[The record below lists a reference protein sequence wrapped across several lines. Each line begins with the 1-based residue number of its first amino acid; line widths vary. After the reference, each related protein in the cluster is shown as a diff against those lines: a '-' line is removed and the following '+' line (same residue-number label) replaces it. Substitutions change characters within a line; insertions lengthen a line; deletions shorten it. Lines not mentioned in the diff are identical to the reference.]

1 MAEETVVETTDEVV
15 VEQGTVETDT
25 VETPVETPV
34 ETETQQPETLETAT
48 EDPVSTS
55 FGKDDIEWDE
65 SLGFT
70 DETKDELVSK
80 YSSWFK
86 DKESANAYIK
96 ELANANKIN
105 KENQAK
111 KIAEMEAGWEKSL
124 KTDADFGKDYEGN
137 KKKVV
142 DLLSKYTS
150 ESELAELNKYGF
162 TKSPVLNKALLKIAR
177 EFSDAKV
184 VGAGQ
189 PTTTT
194 SRQPVDRFGNT
205 MFDFT
210 KKQ

>member
-15 VEQGTVETDT
+15 VEQGTVETET
-25 VETPVETPV
+25 VETQV
-34 ETETQQPETLETAT
+34 ETEVQETETVETTT
-48 EDPVSTS
+48 EETVSTS

-70 DETKDELVSK
+70 DEAKDELVSK

>member
-15 VEQGTVETDT
+15 VEQGTVETET
-25 VETPVETPV
+25 VETQV
-34 ETETQQPETLETAT
+34 ETETQEVETVETTT

>member
-1 MAEETVVETTDEVV
+1 MVETTDEVV
-15 VEQGTVETDT
+15 VEQGTVETET
-25 VETPVETPV
+25 VETQV
-34 ETETQQPETLETAT
+34 ETEAQETETVETTT
-48 EDPVSTS
+48 EETVSTS

-70 DETKDELVSK
+70 DEAKDELVSK

>member
-1 MAEETVVETTDEVV
+1 MAEETEV
-15 VEQGTVETDT
+15 QTTDT
-25 VETPVETPV
+25 VVDAQETDVTV
-34 ETETQQPETLETAT
+34 ETETVETQEVETQET
-48 EDPVSTS
+48 ESVDTTTESSAATS
-55 FGKDDIEWDE
+55 FSKDDIEWDE

-70 DETKDELVSK
+70 DEAKEELVSK

-111 KIAEMEAGWEKSL
+111 KIAEMEASWEKSL

-150 ESELAELNKYGF
+150 ESELAELDKYGF
-162 TKSPVLNKALLKIAR
+162 TKSPVLNRTLLKIAR

-189 PTTTT
+189 PTTTV
-194 SRQPVDRFGNT
+194 SKQPVDRFGNT

>member
-15 VEQGTVETDT
+15 EEQGTVETES
-25 VETPVETPV
+25 VETQV
-34 ETETQQPETLETAT
+34 ETESQETGAVEAT
-48 EDPVSTS
+48 TEEAVSTS

-65 SLGFT
+65 SLGLT
-70 DETKDELVSK
+70 DEAKEDLVTK

-137 KKKVV
+137 KRKVV

-150 ESELAELNKYGF
+150 ESELAELDKYGF
-162 TKSPVLNKALLKIAR
+162 TKSPVLNKTLLKIAR

>member
-1 MAEETVVETTDEVV
+1 MAEETGTQVTDTVVEEQAA
-15 VEQGTVETDT
+15 VESVATETVETQEEVVAEQSEA
-25 VETPVETPV
+25 VEAT
-34 ETETQQPETLETAT
+34 TESSA
-48 EDPVSTS
+48 VTS
-55 FGKDDIEWDE
+55 FSKDDIEWDE

-70 DETKDELVSK
+70 DETKEELVSK

-86 DKESANAYIK
+86 DKESANAYLK

-111 KIAEMEAGWEKSL
+111 KIAELEAGWEKSL

-162 TKSPVLNKALLKIAR
+162 TKSPVLNKTLLKIAR

-189 PTTTT
+189 PTTTV
-194 SRQPVDRFGNT
+194 SKQPVDRFGNT

>member
-15 VEQGTVETDT
+15 VEQGTVETET
-25 VETPVETPV
+25 VETQV
-34 ETETQQPETLETAT
+34 ETETQETETVETTT

-111 KIAEMEAGWEKSL
+111 KIAEMEAGWESSL

-189 PTTTT
+189 PTMTT

>member
-15 VEQGTVETDT
+15 VDQDTVETDA
-25 VETPVETPV
+25 VETPV
-34 ETETQQPETLETAT
+34 ETEPQQPETVETTT
-48 EDPVSTS
+48 EEPVSTS
-55 FGKDDIEWDE
+55 FSKDDIEWDE

-137 KKKVV
+137 KRKVV

-150 ESELAELNKYGF
+150 ESELAELDKYGF
-162 TKSPVLNKALLKIAR
+162 TKSPVLNKTLLKIAR

>member
-1 MAEETVVETTDEVV
+1 MAEETGTQVTDTVVEEQAA
-15 VEQGTVETDT
+15 VESVATETVETQEEVVAEQSEA
-25 VETPVETPV
+25 VEAT
-34 ETETQQPETLETAT
+34 TESS
-48 EDPVSTS
+48 VVTS
-55 FGKDDIEWDE
+55 FSKDDIEWDE

-70 DETKDELVSK
+70 DETKEELVSK

-86 DKESANAYIK
+86 DKESANAYLK

-111 KIAEMEAGWEKSL
+111 KIAELEAGWEKSL

-162 TKSPVLNKALLKIAR
+162 TKSPVLNKTLLKIAR

-189 PTTTT
+189 PTTTV
-194 SRQPVDRFGNT
+194 SKQPVDRFGNT

>member
-15 VEQGTVETDT
+15 VEQGTVETET
-25 VETPVETPV
+25 VETQV
-34 ETETQQPETLETAT
+34 ETEVQEIETVETTT
-48 EDPVSTS
+48 EETVSTS

-70 DETKDELVSK
+70 DEAKDELVSK

>member
-1 MAEETVVETTDEVV
+1 MAEETGTQMTDTVVE
-15 VEQGTVETDT
+15 EQDT
-25 VETPVETPV
+25 VETGATENVETQDTV
-34 ETETQQPETLETAT
+34 ETQETETVETAT
-48 EDPVSTS
+48 ESSTATS
-55 FGKDDIEWDE
+55 FSKDDIEWDE

-70 DETKDELVSK
+70 DEAKEELVSK

-86 DKESANAYIK
+86 DKESANAYLK

-111 KIAEMEAGWEKSL
+111 KIAELEAGWEKSL

-150 ESELAELNKYGF
+150 ESELAELDKYGF
-162 TKSPVLNKALLKIAR
+162 TKSPVLNRTLLKIAR

-189 PTTTT
+189 PTATV
-194 SRQPVDRFGNT
+194 SKQPVDRFGNT

>member
-1 MAEETVVETTDEVV
+1 MAEETEVLTTDTAVDAQETD
-15 VEQGTVETDT
+15 GTVETET
-25 VETPVETPV
+25 VETQESETQDTESVETT
-34 ETETQQPETLETAT
+34 TESSAA
-48 EDPVSTS
+48 TS
-55 FGKDDIEWDE
+55 FSKDDIEWDE

-70 DETKDELVSK
+70 DEAKEELVSK

-111 KIAEMEAGWEKSL
+111 KIVELEASWEKSL

-150 ESELAELNKYGF
+150 ESELAELDKYGF
-162 TKSPVLNKALLKIAR
+162 TKSPVLNRTLLKIAR

-189 PTTTT
+189 PATTV
-194 SRQPVDRFGNT
+194 SKQPVDRFGNT

>member
-1 MAEETVVETTDEVV
+1 MAEETGTQMTDTVVE
-15 VEQGTVETDT
+15 EQGTVETGATENVETQDT
-25 VETPVETPV
+25 VETQ
-34 ETETQQPETLETAT
+34 ETETVETAT
-48 EDPVSTS
+48 ESSTATS
-55 FGKDDIEWDE
+55 FSKDDIEWDE

-70 DETKDELVSK
+70 DEAKEELVSK

-86 DKESANAYIK
+86 DKESANAYLK

-111 KIAEMEAGWEKSL
+111 KIAELEAGWEKSL

-150 ESELAELNKYGF
+150 ESELAELDKYGF
-162 TKSPVLNKALLKIAR
+162 TKSPVLNRTLLKIAR

-189 PTTTT
+189 PTATV
-194 SRQPVDRFGNT
+194 SKQPVDRFGNT

>member
-1 MAEETVVETTDEVV
+1 MAEETGTQVTDTVVEEQAA
-15 VEQGTVETDT
+15 VESVATETVETQEE
-25 VETPVETPV
+25 VVAE
-34 ETETQQPETLETAT
+34 QPEAVEAT
-48 EDPVSTS
+48 TESSAVTS
-55 FGKDDIEWDE
+55 FSKDDIEWDE

-70 DETKDELVSK
+70 DEIKEELVSK

-86 DKESANAYIK
+86 DKESANAYLK

-111 KIAEMEAGWEKSL
+111 KIAELEAGWEKSL

-150 ESELAELNKYGF
+150 ESELAELDKYGF
-162 TKSPVLNKALLKIAR
+162 TKSPVLNKTLLKIAR

-189 PTTTT
+189 PTTTV
-194 SRQPVDRFGNT
+194 SKQPVDRFGNT

>member
-1 MAEETVVETTDEVV
+1 MAEETGTQVTDTVVEEQAA
-15 VEQGTVETDT
+15 VESVATETVETQEEVVT
-25 VETPVETPV
+25 EQSEAVEAT
-34 ETETQQPETLETAT
+34 TESSA
-48 EDPVSTS
+48 VTS
-55 FGKDDIEWDE
+55 FSKDDIEWDE

-70 DETKDELVSK
+70 DETKEELVSK

-86 DKESANAYIK
+86 DKESANAYLK

-111 KIAEMEAGWEKSL
+111 KIAELEAGWEKSL

-162 TKSPVLNKALLKIAR
+162 TKSPVLNKTLLKIAR

-189 PTTTT
+189 PTTTV
-194 SRQPVDRFGNT
+194 SKQPVDRFGNT

>member
-15 VEQGTVETDT
+15 VEQGTVENET
-25 VETPVETPV
+25 VETQV
-34 ETETQQPETLETAT
+34 ETETQEAETVETTT
-48 EDPVSTS
+48 EEPVSTS

-70 DETKDELVSK
+70 DEMKEELVSK

-162 TKSPVLNKALLKIAR
+162 TKSPVLNKTLLKIAR

>member
-1 MAEETVVETTDEVV
+1 MAEETEVL
-15 VEQGTVETDT
+15 TTDT
-25 VETPVETPV
+25 VVDAQETDVTV
-34 ETETQQPETLETAT
+34 ETETVETQESETQDT
-48 EDPVSTS
+48 ESVETTTESSAATS
-55 FGKDDIEWDE
+55 FSKDDIEWDE
-65 SLGFT
+65 SLGLT
-70 DETKDELVSK
+70 DEAKEELVSK

-96 ELANANKIN
+96 ELANANKTN

-111 KIAEMEAGWEKSL
+111 KIAELEASWEKSL

-150 ESELAELNKYGF
+150 ESELAELDKYGF
-162 TKSPVLNKALLKIAR
+162 TKSPVLNRTLLKIAR

-189 PTTTT
+189 PTTTV
-194 SRQPVDRFGNT
+194 SKQPVDRFGNT

>member
-1 MAEETVVETTDEVV
+1 MAEETGTQVTDTVVEEQAA
-15 VEQGTVETDT
+15 VESVATETVETQEEVVAEQSEA
-25 VETPVETPV
+25 VEAT
-34 ETETQQPETLETAT
+34 TESSA
-48 EDPVSTS
+48 VTS
-55 FGKDDIEWDE
+55 FSKDDIEWDE

-70 DETKDELVSK
+70 DEAKEELVSK

-86 DKESANAYIK
+86 DKESANAYLK

-111 KIAEMEAGWEKSL
+111 KIAELEAGWEKSL

-150 ESELAELNKYGF
+150 ESELAELDKYGF
-162 TKSPVLNKALLKIAR
+162 TKSPVLNKTLLKIAR

-189 PTTTT
+189 PTTTV
-194 SRQPVDRFGNT
+194 SKQPVDRFGNT

>member
-15 VEQGTVETDT
+15 EEQGTVETES
-25 VETPVETPV
+25 VETQV
-34 ETETQQPETLETAT
+34 ETESQETGAVEAT
-48 EDPVSTS
+48 TEEAVSTS

-137 KKKVV
+137 KRKVV

-150 ESELAELNKYGF
+150 ESELAELDKYGF
-162 TKSPVLNKALLKIAR
+162 TKSPVLNKTLLKIAR

>member
-1 MAEETVVETTDEVV
+1 MAEETEV
-15 VEQGTVETDT
+15 QTTDT
-25 VETPVETPV
+25 VVDAQETDVTV
-34 ETETQQPETLETAT
+34 ETETVETQEVETQET
-48 EDPVSTS
+48 ESVETTTESSAATS
-55 FGKDDIEWDE
+55 FSKDDIEWDE

-70 DETKDELVSK
+70 DEAKEELVSK

-111 KIAEMEAGWEKSL
+111 KIAEMEASWEKSL
-124 KTDADFGKDYEGN
+124 KTDVDFGKDYEGN

-150 ESELAELNKYGF
+150 ESELAELDKYGF
-162 TKSPVLNKALLKIAR
+162 TKSPVLNRTLLKIAR

-189 PTTTT
+189 PTTTV
-194 SRQPVDRFGNT
+194 SKQPVDRFGNT

>member
-15 VEQGTVETDT
+15 VEQGTVENET
-25 VETPVETPV
+25 VETQV
-34 ETETQQPETLETAT
+34 ETETQEAETVETTT

-70 DETKDELVSK
+70 DEMKDELVSK

-162 TKSPVLNKALLKIAR
+162 TKSPVLNKTLLKIAR

>member
-1 MAEETVVETTDEVV
+1 MAEETGTQVTDTVVEEQAAVESVATETVETQEEVV
-15 VEQGTVETDT
+15 VEQSEAVEAT
-25 VETPVETPV
+25 
-34 ETETQQPETLETAT
+34 TESSA
-48 EDPVSTS
+48 VTS
-55 FGKDDIEWDE
+55 FSKDDIEWDE

-70 DETKDELVSK
+70 DETKEELVSK

-86 DKESANAYIK
+86 DKESANAYLK

-111 KIAEMEAGWEKSL
+111 KIAELEAGWEKSL

-162 TKSPVLNKALLKIAR
+162 TKSPVLNKTLLKIAR

-189 PTTTT
+189 PTTTV
-194 SRQPVDRFGNT
+194 SKQPVDRFGNT

>member
-1 MAEETVVETTDEVV
+1 MAEETGTQVTDTVVEEQAA
-15 VEQGTVETDT
+15 VESVATETVETQEEVVAEQSEA
-25 VETPVETPV
+25 VEAT
-34 ETETQQPETLETAT
+34 TESSAA
-48 EDPVSTS
+48 TS
-55 FGKDDIEWDE
+55 FSKDDIEWDE

-70 DETKDELVSK
+70 DETKEELVSK

-86 DKESANAYIK
+86 DKESANAYLK

-111 KIAEMEAGWEKSL
+111 KIAELEAGWEKSL

-162 TKSPVLNKALLKIAR
+162 TKSPVLNKTLLKIAR

-189 PTTTT
+189 PTTTV
-194 SRQPVDRFGNT
+194 SKQPVDRFGNT

>member
-1 MAEETVVETTDEVV
+1 MAEET
-15 VEQGTVETDT
+15 GTQVTDT
-25 VETPVETPV
+25 VVEEQAAV
-34 ETETQQPETLETAT
+34 ESVATETVGTQEEVAAEQPEDVEAT
-48 EDPVSTS
+48 TESSAVTS
-55 FGKDDIEWDE
+55 FSKDDIEWDE

-70 DETKDELVSK
+70 DETKEELVSK

-86 DKESANAYIK
+86 DKESANAYLK

-111 KIAEMEAGWEKSL
+111 KIAELEAGWEKSL

-162 TKSPVLNKALLKIAR
+162 TKSPVLNKTLLKIAR

-189 PTTTT
+189 PTTTV
-194 SRQPVDRFGNT
+194 SKQPVDRFGNT

>member
-15 VEQGTVETDT
+15 VDQDTVETDT
-25 VETPVETPV
+25 VETPVETEP
-34 ETETQQPETLETAT
+34 QQPETVETTT
-48 EDPVSTS
+48 EEPVSTS
-55 FGKDDIEWDE
+55 FSKDDIEWDE

-137 KKKVV
+137 KRKVV

-150 ESELAELNKYGF
+150 ESELAELDKYGF
-162 TKSPVLNKALLKIAR
+162 TKSPVLNKTLLKIAR

>member
-1 MAEETVVETTDEVV
+1 MAEETGTQVTDTVVEEQVA
-15 VEQGTVETDT
+15 VESVATETVETQEEVVAEQSEA
-25 VETPVETPV
+25 VEAT
-34 ETETQQPETLETAT
+34 TESSA
-48 EDPVSTS
+48 VTS
-55 FGKDDIEWDE
+55 FSKDDIEWDE

-70 DETKDELVSK
+70 DETKEELVSK

-86 DKESANAYIK
+86 DKESANAYLK

-111 KIAEMEAGWEKSL
+111 KIAELEAGWEKSL

-162 TKSPVLNKALLKIAR
+162 TKSPVLNKTLLKIAR

-189 PTTTT
+189 PTTTV
-194 SRQPVDRFGNT
+194 SKQPVDRFGNT

>member
-1 MAEETVVETTDEVV
+1 MAEETEVLTTDTVV
-15 VEQGTVETDT
+15 DAQETDT
-25 VETPVETPV
+25 TV
-34 ETETQQPETLETAT
+34 ETETVETQAVETQDT
-48 EDPVSTS
+48 ESVETTTESSAATS
-55 FGKDDIEWDE
+55 FSKDDIEWDE

-86 DKESANAYIK
+86 DKESANAYLK

-111 KIAEMEAGWEKSL
+111 KIAELEASWEKSL

-150 ESELAELNKYGF
+150 ESELAELDKYGF
-162 TKSPVLNKALLKIAR
+162 TKSPVLNRTLLKIAR
-177 EFSDAKV
+177 EFSDAKI

-189 PTTTT
+189 PTTTV
-194 SRQPVDRFGNT
+194 SKQPVDRFGNT